1 MADESLAVPQAM
13 NINGAVP
20 QAPHVGSRSYNLTIR
35 DKVYLINPQM
45 VSTYLKDDKPAP
57 LSH

>member
-13 NINGAVP
+13 IINCASGTTR
-20 QAPHVGSRSYNLTIR
+20 GIRSYNLTIR
-35 DKVYLINPQM
+35 DKVYLTNPQM
-45 VSTYLKDDKPAP
+45 VSTYLKDGKPAP